1 MAAMAMSPLSP
12 RQQTLSLHDMLRD
25 MAAQEHLLLMGNQGV
40 GCSILAAIDW
50 ASYFSAF
57 FCSVACQTCHFVCH
71 YFFQMSLLV
80 DVGCHFFVILI
91 LVGVF
96 FSFFVYFFVNWVAN
110 FVELLNLT
118 FFKHTGAMMKHG
130 KISMGL
136 LRGHNFSP
144 LSFIFDNL
152 WAT

>member
-1 MAAMAMSPLSP
+1 MRNVICKYKCNMCMLSSAPSQGQMHGYPTFPFFILPPWNSMAAIAMSPLSP

-50 ASYFSAF
+50 ASLIFLHF

-96 FSFFVYFFVNWVAN
+96 FSFFVYFF
-110 FVELLNLT
+110 
-118 FFKHTGAMMKHG
+118 
-130 KISMGL
+130 
-136 LRGHNFSP
+136 
-144 LSFIFDNL
+144 LSIG
-152 WAT
+152 